1 MNWFRL
7 FPLGLCSAFGPAE
20 GRMKRARPSIQ
31 GSGGFTLLEVMS
43 VVAII
48 AIMSGIAVYSINT
61 NLDRIRADT
70 AVRRVSI
77 ALNYARIRAIA
88 EDCNYIVTFRVR
100 TSPAR
105 TQAKYY
111 IEMVADTNKNGVK
124 DTGETVRTEDL
135 PKGVA
140 YDLKGYHDIYNVEPD
155 SLEWD
160 GIAFPGNTVTFLPR
174 GNATT
179 KGEVYMIPE
188 QSLKKGIN
196 DLRRAVSLEKLS
208 GRTIAWFYHS
218 SLAAKGKNPWEK
230 EGK

>member
-1 MNWFRL
+1 MNRFRF
-7 FPLGLCSAFGPAE
+7 FPLGLYLVA
-20 GRMKRARPSIQ
+20 GRTERRTKRARPSIRRV
-31 GSGGFTLLEVMS
+31 GGFTLLEVMS

-77 ALNYARIRAIA
+77 ALSYARIRAIA
-88 EDCNYIVTFRVR
+88 EDCNYIVTFRFR
-100 TSPAR
+100 ASSDPGH
-105 TQAKYY
+105 AKCY

-124 DTGETVRTEDL
+124 DAGETTRTEDL
-135 PKGVA
+135 PKGVV
-140 YDLKGYHDIYNVEPD
+140 YELKGYHDIHNIEAD
-155 SLEWD
+155 SSDWD

-208 GRTIAWFYHS
+208 GRTIPWFYHS
-218 SLAAKGKNPWEK
+218 SLAAGGKNPWEK
-230 EGK
+230 EGR